1 MRSKEMPLQRPPPA
15 LVANE
20 PEIIRRFRSLSVWSK
35 GAQRAPHKPLL
46 CLLAI
51 SKLFS
56 AKGRLIPFEE
66 IEPPLR
72 KLLTE
77 FGPPRQVCHP
87 EYPFWA
93 LQNDEGIW
101 EIRAKVPVRSPTNG
115 YPACGSLVAANAEG
129 GFREDIY
136 TALKNNQALRAR
148 ITANLLQAH
157 FPETLHED
165 IILALGLSGTA
176 EELKSNDRDPA
187 FREKILSAYEYRC
200 AICGF
205 NVRIGHVVIALEAAH
220 IKWHQAGGPDVHEN
234 GLALCSLHHKLFDRG
249 AFTVDE
255 THCALVSERAYGTEG
270 FVEHLGRFHRKPLLK
285 ANRECYSPKCDYTKW
300 HMQQV
305 FQTPARE

>member
-1 MRSKEMPLQRPPPA
+1 MRPKEIRLQIAPST
-15 LVANE
+15 LGTNE
-20 PEIIRRFRSLSVWSK
+20 PEIIRRFRSLSVWNK
-35 GAQRAPHKPLL
+35 GGQRAPHKPLL

-56 AKGRLIPFEE
+56 TKERLILFRD
-66 IEPPLR
+66 IESPLR
-72 KLLTE
+72 NLLTE

-93 LQNDEGIW
+93 LQKDEGIW
-101 EIRAKVPVRSPTNG
+101 EVRATRPVLKPANG
-115 YPACGSLVAANAEG
+115 YPSCGSLIAANAEG
-129 GFREDIY
+129 GFREDFY
-136 TALKNNQALRAR
+136 EALKSNEELRTR
-148 ITANLLQAH
+148 IIISLLQSH
-157 FPETLHED
+157 FPETLHEE
-165 IILALGLSGTA
+165 ILLSLGLGRPA
-176 EELKSNDRDPA
+176 EDLKSNDRDPT

-205 NVRIGHVVIALEAAH
+205 NVRIGHVVVALEAAH

-255 THCALVSERAYGTEG
+255 ARCALVSERAYGTEG

-285 ANRECYSPKCDYTKW
+285 ANRECYSPQLDYMKW
-300 HMQQV
+300 HMEQV
-305 FQTPARE
+305 FLTPARE